1 MSRILLL
8 SDSLALARQSP
19 ESLYLE
25 EAWPMLLREDMANVE
40 WLQFSMGGAT
50 SSDLLAQSEYWMHA
64 RQDINWLIVQ
74 AGIVDCAPR
83 AFSRN
88 ELLQQKTLA
97 LFTRLFPRS
106 GRRLFEWIRRR
117 RNVSYIGPERF
128 RQNVQAF
135 RDLAD
140 QRGVR
145 LLWLPVLGAGFYEG
159 ILPGVTKKIAQTNEI
174 LQQELG
180 CALVDIRLSDEFF
193 MVDGHHLRADAHRHL
208 AQVILKHINEER
220 Y

>member
-1 MSRILLL
+1 M
-8 SDSLALARQSP
+8 SDSLALARQTP
-19 ESLYLE
+19 ESLQLE
-25 EAWPMLLREDMANVE
+25 DAWPMLLREQVADAE

-50 SSDLLAQSEYWMHA
+50 SSDLLAQSEYWLHA
-64 RQDINWLIVQ
+64 RQDVSWLIVQ

-88 ELLQQKTLA
+88 ELVQQKALA
-97 LFTRLFPRS
+97 LFTRVFPRS
-106 GRRLFEWIRRR
+106 GRRLFEWLRRR

-135 RDLAD
+135 RELANR
-140 QRGVR
+140 RGIR
-145 LLWLPVLGAGFYEG
+145 LLWLPVLGAEFYEG
-159 ILPGVTKKIAQTNEI
+159 ILPGVTEKIAQTNEI

-180 CALVDIRLSDEFF
+180 GALVDTRLPEAWY
-193 MVDGHHLRADAHRHL
+193 MADGHHLRLEAHRHL
-208 AQVILKHINEER
+208 AHVILKHINEER